1 MQIATSS
8 RGLAIL
14 RDVSYLLAVVAFH
27 CANTMMMEFTSVALR
42 FHTLVSIATSCRVYF
57 RSFLSMVLLLTKRV
71 PVLVVLLVVPV
82 LVVVVVM
89 VVVAMTVV
97 IVVLM
102 VGGSLVVELSLKFV
116 ALDFAV

>member
-8 RGLAIL
+8 RGFAIL

-42 FHTLVSIATSCRVYF
+42 FHTLISIATNCRVYL
-57 RSFLSMVLLLTKRV
+57 RSFLSLVLLLTKRV
-71 PVLVVLLVVPV
+71 PVLVVLLVVPI
-82 LVVVVVM
+82 LVVVVMM
-89 VVVAMTVV
+89 VVVTMSVV
-97 IVVLM
+97 IVIMM
-102 VGGSLVVELSLKFV
+102 VSGPLVVELSLKFV